1 MYSFLNLCLAIK
13 HLIAAN
19 CTTMANS
26 ILVLDEVQML
36 PTGFLRPIVDALKAY
51 QEMFGVSVLFTTAS
65 QPVLSGLIE
74 GTNPKLILR
83 E

>member
-1 MYSFLNLCLAIK
+1 
-13 HLIAAN
+13 
-19 CTTMANS
+19 
-26 ILVLDEVQML
+26 ML

-74 GTNPKLILR
+74 GTNPKADLR